1 MQKITIKKGHNIN
14 ISGLASREFSNAPTQ
29 KFVSVSPQ
37 DFNYI
42 KPKLL
47 VKEGDQVSLGDAL
60 FFDKMN
66 PEVKWPSIASG
77 TISKIVYGERR
88 AVLDIIIEIDEEK
101 EKNIESDKQINLSS
115 KDNVKEFI
123 QKHNFWPFFT
133 QRPFN
138 KVVNPSDSPKCIVVS
153 LADSSPLANDLSFS
167 LAENKE
173 YIISALSNLKKL
185 TDGQLYV
192 AVRGDNFSFL
202 SDYDFINLIQVEG
215 PHPSGNV
222 GVILNRVNPLNQ
234 NEVVWTV
241 QGSHLPVLGKL
252 FSKGII
258 DFSLNISVGGPA
270 VKPSY
275 IKSRIGARFDLY
287 KDSLLMENVRIISG
301 NVLTGKQVDFEG
313 FLGFYHSSFS
323 VIEESFER
331 PFIGWLHPGG
341 KSKYS
346 VFNAYLGSNKKSF
359 DFTTLQN
366 GSNRAFVPVDAWEKV
381 FPMDIFINAL
391 ARSIEANDIDEME
404 QLGIYECDEED
415 VALCSF
421 VCPSKSDVGAI
432 IRKGLDTIY
441 FDK

>member
-14 ISGLASREFSNAPTQ
+14 ISGLASREFTNAPAQ
-29 KFVSVSPQ
+29 KFVSISPK

-47 VKEGDQVSLGDAL
+47 VKEGDDVSLGDAL
-60 FFDKMN
+60 FFDKVN
-66 PEVKWPSIASG
+66 PEVKWPSIAAG

-88 AVLDIIIEIDEEK
+88 AVLDIIIEIDDSK
-101 EKNIESDKQINLSS
+101 EKNLEPIDKKNLSS
-115 KDNVKEFI
+115 KEEVKNFI
-123 QKHNFWPFFT
+123 QNNNLWPFFT

-138 KVVNPSDSPKCIVVS
+138 KVVNPEDNPKCIIVS

-167 LAENKE
+167 IAEKKDH
-173 YIISALSNLKKL
+173 IVSALLNIKKL
-185 TDGQLYV
+185 TDGNLYV

-202 SDYDFINLIQVEG
+202 SDYDFVTLVQVEG

-222 GVILNRVNPLNQ
+222 GVILNRINPLNQ

-241 QGSHLPVLGKL
+241 QGSHLPILGKL
-252 FSKGII
+252 FSQGIY
-258 DFSLNISVGGPA
+258 DFSLNISIGGPS

-275 IKSRIGARFDLY
+275 FKSRIGARFDNY
-287 KDSLLMENVRIISG
+287 KDSLLMESVRIISG
-301 NVLTGKQVDFEG
+301 NVLTGKQVNLDG

-323 VIEESFER
+323 VIEESFDR
-331 PFIGWLHPGG
+331 QFIGWLHPGG

-346 VFNAYLGSNKKSF
+346 VFNAYFGSNKKSYN
-359 DFTTLQN
+359 FTTLQN
-366 GSNRAFVPVDAWEKV
+366 GSNRAFVPVDAWERV
-381 FPMDIFINAL
+381 FPMDIYINAL

>member
-1 MQKITIKKGHNIN
+1 MQKITIKKRHNIN
-14 ISGLASREFSNAPTQ
+14 ISGFAPREFSNAPAQ
-29 KFVSVSPQ
+29 KFVSISPQ

-47 VKEGDQVSLGDAL
+47 VKEGDQVSVGDAL
-60 FFDKMN
+60 FFDKIN

-88 AVLDIIIEIDEEK
+88 AVLDIIIEVDEEK

-185 TDGQLYV
+185 TDGHLYV
-192 AVRGDNFSFL
+192 AVRGNNFSFL

-222 GVILNRVNPLNQ
+222 GVILNKVNPLNQ

-258 DFSLNISVGGPA
+258 DFSLNISIGGPA

-287 KDSLLMENVRIISG
+287 KNSLLMENVRIISG
-301 NVLTGKQVDFEG
+301 NVLTGKQVDIDG

>member
-14 ISGLASREFSNAPTQ
+14 ISGLASREFSNAPAQ
-29 KFVSVSPQ
+29 KFVSISPQ

-60 FFDKMN
+60 FFDKIN

-88 AVLDIIIEIDEEK
+88 AVLDIIIEVDEEK

-115 KDNVKEFI
+115 KNNVKEFI

-138 KVVNPSDSPKCIVVS
+138 KVVNPSESPKCIVVS

-185 TDGQLYV
+185 TDGHLYV

-258 DFSLNISVGGPA
+258 DFSLNICIGGPA
-270 VKPSY
+270 VKSSY

-301 NVLTGKQVDFEG
+301 NVLTGKQVDIDG

-381 FPMDIFINAL
+381 FPMDIYINAL

>member
-29 KFVSVSPQ
+29 KFVSISPQ

-47 VKEGDQVSLGDAL
+47 VKEGDQVSIGDAI
-60 FFDKMN
+60 FFDKTN

-77 TISKIVYGERR
+77 TIFKIVYGERR
-88 AVLDIIIEIDEEK
+88 AVLDIIIEVDEEK

-234 NEVVWTV
+234 NEIVWTV

-258 DFSLNISVGGPA
+258 DFSLNICVGGPA

-275 IKSRIGARFDLY
+275 IKSRIGARFNLY

-301 NVLTGKQVDFEG
+301 NVLTGKQVDFDG

-381 FPMDIFINAL
+381 FPMDIYINAL

>member
-14 ISGLASREFSNAPTQ
+14 ISGLASREFSIAPMQ
-29 KFVSVSPQ
+29 KFVSISPQ

-47 VKEGDQVSLGDAL
+47 VKEGDQVFIGDAL
-60 FFDKMN
+60 FFDKIN

-88 AVLDIIIEIDEEK
+88 AVLDIIIEVDEEK
-101 EKNIESDKQINLSS
+101 EKNIESEKQINLSS
-115 KDNVKEFI
+115 RDDVKDLI

-138 KVVNPSDSPKCIVVS
+138 KVVNPSDNPKCIVVS

-185 TDGQLYV
+185 TDGHLYV

-202 SDYDFINLIQVEG
+202 SDYDFINLIQVDG

-222 GVILNRVNPLNQ
+222 GVILNKVNPLNQ

-252 FSKGII
+252 FSKGVI
-258 DFSLNISVGGPA
+258 DFSLNICIGGPA

-275 IKSRIGARFDLY
+275 IKSRIGARFNSY
-287 KDSLLMENVRIISG
+287 KDALLMENIRIISG
-301 NVLTGKQVDFEG
+301 NVLTGKQVDIDG

-381 FPMDIFINAL
+381 FPMDIYINAL